1 MARLEDYDVSNPFQG
16 TVVKT
21 ERLTPQSSDVDI
33 HELVLKVDSDHFDFE
48 SGQSVGVL
56 APGSADFGNE
66 HHFRLYTV
74 AGKDDAE
81 KILHI
86 CVKRCFYIDEFNGE
100 RYAGV
105 ASNYLCDLAQGD
117 EITMTGPYGIP
128 FSLPEDNSADILMIG
143 MGTGIAPFRAFIKHL
158 YETKGGWKGNV
169 RLFYGAKSG
178 IELVY
183 MNQHKNDFEHYY
195 DEATFKAFEAV
206 SPKPYFDEPIA
217 LEDTLAKNQEEV
229 WSMILN
235 PETHVYV
242 AGLSKVKE
250 MLDSAFTK
258 MAGSETKWERRLAEL
273 KAGGRWQEVI
283 Y

>member
-1 MARLEDYDVSNPFQG
+1 MARLEDYDVSNPFFG
-16 TVVKT
+16 TVLKS
-21 ERLTPQSSDVDI
+21 ERLTPTDSDVDI
-33 HELVLKVDSDHFDFE
+33 RELVLKVDKEDLEFK

-56 APGSADFGNE
+56 APGSEDFGNE

-74 AGKDDAE
+74 AGKNDDE
-81 KILHI
+81 NVIRL

-100 RYAGV
+100 RYEGV
-105 ASNYLCDLAQGD
+105 ASNYLCDLNEGD

-128 FSLPEDNSADILMIG
+128 FEIPEDNSADILMIG
-143 MGTGIAPFRAFIKHL
+143 LGTGIAPFRAFINHI
-158 YETKGGWKGNV
+158 YEVKGGWKGNV

-183 MNQHKNDFEHYY
+183 MNDHKNDFEHYY
-195 DEATFKAFEAV
+195 DESTFKAFEAV

-217 LEDTLAKNQEEV
+217 LEDTLAKHEEEV
-229 WSMILN
+229 WSMILD

-242 AGLSKVKE
+242 AGLTKVKE
-250 MLDSAFTK
+250 MLDRAFAK
-258 MAGSETKWERRLAEL
+258 MAGSDQKWERRLAEL
-273 KAGGRWQEVI
+273 KAGGRWKEVI